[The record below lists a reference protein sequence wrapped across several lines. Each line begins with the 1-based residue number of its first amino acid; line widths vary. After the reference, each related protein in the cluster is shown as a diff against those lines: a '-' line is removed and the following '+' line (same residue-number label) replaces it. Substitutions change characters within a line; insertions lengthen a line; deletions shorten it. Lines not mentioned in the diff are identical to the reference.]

1 MQWVINFNLIYN
13 LQYIDV
19 NTGELVYA
27 WLLIIDS
34 ERPNVTAKHDV
45 VCKVNQ
51 QSSQSLQFANKL
63 SMSTVYEFASSRPD
77 YVKLKVD

>member
-1 MQWVINFNLIYN
+1 MQLVITLNINSNIYI
-13 LQYIDV
+13 IDV

-34 ERPNVTAKHDV
+34 ERPTVTAKHDV

-51 QSSQSLQFANKL
+51 
-63 SMSTVYEFASSRPD
+63 
-77 YVKLKVD
+77 